1 MEEEEASGVS
11 AARTVEAEAEGA
23 AAAAATA
30 PREAAEAEAEGKTF
44 TTALAT
50 PVLAAAAAATPDADA
65 DDDVTASEGT
75 LSSGASKSIAPVLD
89 GGSAPAPEAD
99 AEAGTTTSMSSA
111 ESAPWFVPA
120 VLFLLSSKS
129 AAAAFTDGLEGEK
142 MSVTLEACFSGASAA
157 LAAPAASASESGVAV
172 PLGRGAVE
180 AEVMSAAWAD
190 AAAADAALEAEGIER
205 GEIEPVVVGTG
216 ETAAARKKLD
226 ADGMADTGSAAAA
239 ASPSSSSSPSSVVLL
254 DESPSASGMV
264 ELSPPSVSS
273 TESGTFWRTSWLAGA
288 GVQSGLITPVVGS
301 YRNTWD
307 ACGSAVPLLPSTHG
321 LTVSGAADVG
331 EGSNVAQYRS
341 TVAVSATKI
350 GSFRFTSIG
359 WDVESSVSAA
369 VAVGSVPL
377 VLVLATDGTGTRYTW
392 VRMVFDALSTNDAAL
407 ALSSEEVS
415 FVPVPAVDRTSE
427 AIRSPEGLSTAG
439 EVTSMY
445 PGAPPISIA
454 PAPAPE
460 LLSSRR

>member
-1 MEEEEASGVS
+1 MEAEEESGVS
-11 AARTVEAEAEGA
+11 AARTVEAEEAEAEGA
-23 AAAAATA
+23 AAAA
-30 PREAAEAEAEGKTF
+30 PREAAEAEAEGEGKTF

-50 PVLAAAAAATPDADA
+50 PVLAAAAATPLSDADA

-75 LSSGASKSIAPVLD
+75 LSSGASKSIAPVLE
-89 GGSAPAPEAD
+89 GGSAPEAD
-99 AEAGTTTSMSSA
+99 ADAGTTTSMSSA

-142 MSVTLEACFSGASAA
+142 MSVTFEACFSGASAA

-190 AAAADAALEAEGIER
+190 AATAALEAEGIER

-239 ASPSSSSSPSSVVLL
+239 ASPSSSSPSSVVLL

-307 ACGSAVPLLPSTHG
+307 ACGSAVPLLPSIHG

-369 VAVGSVPL
+369 VAVVSVPL

-407 ALSSEEVS
+407 ALESEEVS

-454 PAPAPE
+454 PAPAPG